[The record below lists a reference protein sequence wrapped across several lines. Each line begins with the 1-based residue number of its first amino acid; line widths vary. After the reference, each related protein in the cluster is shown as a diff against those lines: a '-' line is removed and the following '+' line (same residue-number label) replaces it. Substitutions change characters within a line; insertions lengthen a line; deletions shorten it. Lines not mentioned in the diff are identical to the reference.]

1 MTANL
6 ILAPVLACS
15 LQLVAPDPTVAVIAG
30 DINNQWGHVTYMAE
44 SQARLQVT
52 QLESQAALTASQGN
66 QLAALKLAIAQVEGI
81 REAWVFPCPGN
92 CRQQPDS
99 PPNFK

>member
-1 MTANL
+1 M
-6 ILAPVLACS
+6 IVELALAAT
-15 LQLVAPDPTVAVIAG
+15 LQLVSPDPTVAVITG

-44 SQARLQVT
+44 SQARLRVT
-52 QLESQAALTASQGN
+52 QLESQAALTASQSN